1 MFLLAYGAWGAELST
16 DYHERSRVAGAREI
30 ASFLGTRAAVTLPA
44 LIGGDQ
50 GDALAALALAI
61 LTLLPPAVAIAVAT
75 VAEPPPGP
83 YQRQN
88 LIEGLSRARAQ
99 PAFPPAD
106 PAYLFNGI
114 ANGLP
119 ATLFLM
125 FVQYRLK
132 VPAGRERCCSNTS
145 CSASPRCRSG

>member
-88 LIEGLSRARAQ
+88 LIEGYRVLARNR
-99 PAFPPAD
+99 PFRR
-106 PAYLFNGI
+106 LI
-114 ANGLP
+114 LP
-119 ATLFLM
+119 ICSTVSPTACR
-125 FVQYRLK
+125 Q
-132 VPAGRERCCSNTS
+132 RCS
-145 CSASPRCRSG
+145 